1 MDTKKTAYLVVKI
14 ICKVCMSLNV
24 ALVTHFFNWNL
35 IILNVFKSFF
45 PFHFS
50 VERGFHIFCWQS
62 KSRLENKQQQRNTT
76 SAQSVPLHAFTWST
90 IPATETKHQHSATR
104 DGRQTCSMFRIEDQG
119 ETRKLNIYKERWET
133 EDPKQCWLC
142 IWLFRVTLEGSSS

>member
-50 VERGFHIFCWQS
+50 VERGFHIFCRQS

-76 SAQSVPLHAFTWST
+76 SAR
-90 IPATETKHQHSATR
+90 HQHKAFLYMHSHDQPSQLLKPNTNTQLPVMDVKR
-104 DGRQTCSMFRIEDQG
+104 VPCLESRIRGKQG
-119 ETRKLNIYKERWET
+119 
-133 EDPKQCWLC
+133 
-142 IWLFRVTLEGSSS
+142 S